1 MKRSLAVLA
10 ATAVCGG
17 SVAVATAAYADGGG
31 STGDPD
37 RGTSSDWLGGIIGS
51 ALGGDNDAKP
61 DCRATR
67 LGPRNL
73 PDPKDLPDLSDL
85 KNLPE
90 PPELLY
96 SEQVVK
102 DPDTG
107 EFRHEDIQ
115 SGKVVDVSDD
125 TLTVESADGTTWD
138 WALSDDTEVHHG
150 LSAEGSTDDL
160 QTGDKVLVHG
170 TRDGDVRQAEDVMD
184 PAPEFPDFQERA
196 DGLRAHLGDLPKQLP
211 KLQTCTGGGDG
222 SGNGRGT
229 GDGTASESGAFP
241 TI

>member
-31 STGDPD
+31 SPGDPD
-37 RGTSSDWLGGIIGS
+37 RGSSSDWLGGIIGS
-51 ALGGDNDAKP
+51 ALGGDSEAKP
-61 DCRATR
+61 DCRMTR

-73 PDPKDLPDLSDL
+73 PDPKDLLDLSDL

-107 EFRHEDIQ
+107 EFRHEDLQ
-115 SGKVVDVSDD
+115 SGNVVDVSDD

-138 WALSDDTEVHHG
+138 WTLSDDTEVHHG

-170 TRDGDVRQAEDVMD
+170 TRDGDVRRAEDVMD

-196 DGLRAHLGDLPKQLP
+196 DGLRAHPGDLPKQLP
-211 KLQTCTGGGDG
+211 RLLTCTGGDAR
-222 SGNGRGT
+222 SGT
-229 GDGTASESGAFP
+229 GDGTASESGFP